1 MRAVLPFG
9 TRSSKAGRLHPD
21 ADPGSHLGPFYPLAV
36 RGAQRRPARV
46 CKATLCSELKFSRS

>member
-21 ADPGSHLGPFYPLAV
+21 ADPGSHLGPF
-36 RGAQRRPARV
+36 
-46 CKATLCSELKFSRS
+46 